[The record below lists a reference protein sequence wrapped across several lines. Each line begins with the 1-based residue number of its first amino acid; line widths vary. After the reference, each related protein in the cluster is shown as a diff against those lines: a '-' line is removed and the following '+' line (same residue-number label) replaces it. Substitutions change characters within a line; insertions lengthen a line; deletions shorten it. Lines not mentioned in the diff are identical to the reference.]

1 MLLYDSINQE
11 DSHSIQA
18 ILTEKCR
25 VMIIPFVFV
34 CTVRFIGE
42 LQLMKPHISK
52 PKIDLLYYL
61 LNDRKIRRIRDCV
74 LFLICIPSYYS
85 LFCICSG
92 FFNYNDIFIVIFG
105 LLCFVGIFGETA
117 SVRIFAEM
125 GVLSSIVQYIFVKA
139 KERESLKYI

>member
-1 MLLYDSINQE
+1 MDVLSKEITPVSSTVTTINNFFIILAFITSFFLIELSSYSSSILYLPLLMLLYDSRTKE
-11 DSHSIQA
+11 DSHPIQA

-61 LNDRKIRRIRDCV
+61 LNDRKIRRIRDCI

-92 FFNYNDIFIVIFG
+92 FFNNP
-105 LLCFVGIFGETA
+105 
-117 SVRIFAEM
+117 
-125 GVLSSIVQYIFVKA
+125 
-139 KERESLKYI
+139 